1 AELIGEYADEI
12 QLIGVGVG
20 ESGSFSDGLVHAASA
35 VGRGASVFVGDS
47 HEAWKVFGEDFVQ
60 TIDVAARGLH
70 INVELPPGLTL
81 AGTID
86 DSQGTEDFTA
96 GTQDLAPNDTL
107 IVRQSLELCGEATLD
122 SGEKLTV
129 WIDYLDPATDAP
141 VTAEA
146 TVAVADL
153 LAGASHQ
160 ADKATAV
167 VGYAQA
173 LELWSDP
180 WQTTSEQRAVAR
192 QDALKA
198 VALALEVLPG
208 DAELVEISTV
218 LQALAG

>member
-1 AELIGEYADEI
+1 
-12 QLIGVGVG
+12 
-20 ESGSFSDGLVHAASA
+20 
-35 VGRGASVFVGDS
+35 
-47 HEAWKVFGEDFVQ
+47 
-60 TIDVAARGLH
+60 
-70 INVELPPGLTL
+70 
-81 AGTID
+81 
-86 DSQGTEDFTA
+86 
-96 GTQDLAPNDTL
+96 
-107 IVRQSLELCGEATLD
+107 
-122 SGEKLTV
+122 
-129 WIDYLDPATDAP
+129 
-141 VTAEA
+141 
-146 TVAVADL
+146 